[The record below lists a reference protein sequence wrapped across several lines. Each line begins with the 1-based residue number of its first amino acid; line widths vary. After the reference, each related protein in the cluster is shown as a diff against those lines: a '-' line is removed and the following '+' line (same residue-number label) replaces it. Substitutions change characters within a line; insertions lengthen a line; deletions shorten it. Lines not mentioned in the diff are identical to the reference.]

1 MVAGF
6 LVAIFPLIATPGAS
20 LALLTRHV
28 APHGPRRAIP
38 VIAGTVTGIY
48 THALLAV
55 LGLSAV
61 VMHSSQAF
69 FLVRMAGALYLLA
82 LGIWTWRTPR
92 PSPST
97 TTPQRPAYRQALL
110 GNVLNPKAASIYLT
124 LVPQFVDPHRPLAPQ
139 IAALAT
145 AHALLITAWLAGW
158 TGILTRAG
166 GLLRSTAWAAA
177 IRRAAATVLV
187 FLGVRAL
194 AA

>member
-20 LALLTRHV
+20 LALLTQNI

-48 THALLAV
+48 THALLAI
-55 LGLSAV
+55 LGLSAA

-69 FLVRMAGALYLLA
+69 FVVRIAGALYLLF

-92 PSPST
+92 PSPSGSG
-97 TTPQRPAYRQALL
+97 PPRPAYRQALL
-110 GNVLNPKAASIYLT
+110 SNVLNPKAASIYLT
-124 LVPQFVDPHRPLAPQ
+124 LVPQFVDPHQALSPQ
-139 IAALAT
+139 IAVLAT
-145 AHALLITAWLAGW
+145 AHALLITAWLVGW
-158 TGILTRAG
+158 TAILVRAG
-166 GLLRSTAWAAA
+166 RTLRSTTWAVA
-177 IRRAAATVLV
+177 IRRAAAAVLV
-187 FLGVRAL
+187 YLGIRTL